1 MMAARYA
8 CCSADIGL
16 TVVDLA
22 GTAGVVAPT
31 SVIPSFLDQL
41 QQLKKTKLK
50 G

>member
-1 MMAARYA
+1 MAARYA

-22 GTAGVVAPT
+22 GTAGDVAPT
-31 SVIPSFLDQL
+31 SVIPSFLDQ
-41 QQLKKTKLK
+41 QLKKTKLT